1 MTGNFLKLSFR
12 NLFNRKFSSLVN
24 ILGLAIGFTGFIA
37 IALYVIEE
45 SSYDKYLPDGEN
57 IHRIVHNTFNKDR
70 RVLILS
76 ALFQEHLQEI
86 PEVESTARILS
97 YYVNGNMRAGEVELL
112 ERKFIKADAAF
123 FSMFGFEL
131 ESGSL
136 KSFQDNPNSIILTQ
150 SAANRYFGDREPVG
164 EILSLENS
172 FDFTV
177 AGVLKEL
184 PGKSHFDF
192 ELVANFES
200 MRNINNHMFTHWG
213 NHSSVYYLKL
223 RPDADAKI
231 AGDKI
236 FDLYDQVRGTKF
248 RENGH
253 YMYLQPLSHIY
264 LESANIES
272 SSFMFTGNST
282 TLYIF
287 SISAILIILLACVNY
302 INLTTARATNRAR
315 EVGMR
320 KVLGA
325 GRLQLMKLFL
335 SESLL
340 LCLLSFLLSLGML
353 ELFLPYFSE
362 IVGTQLVM
370 QYSGLGIFWLWLLG
384 IVLLVALLSG
394 FYPGMVM
401 SGFKPL
407 DVLKG
412 STALIS
418 RKVQSGLNLNLRYRQ
433 LLIILQISISVG
445 LVLASSLIIRQNDF
459 ALKEPGFEKENL
471 IVIFNPMTQDINQNY
486 HRIKNSLERNPFIV
500 QVSAGAHVPTENI
513 SNLGRLR
520 LSDQSPEDAQPIYF
534 APVEFG
540 YFETL
545 GTRLL
550 DGRTFDNTYSTDSTQ
565 HVVLNRSAAQA
576 LGLTEP
582 VGQVLKGFWDDTD
595 KQIIGVVEDMNFQSV
610 HNTVQ
615 PAAYFMNYVFRE
627 YGPGTMKIMVR
638 FRHNNISE
646 VIDAIER
653 TWDENMPGYSI
664 NYYFMDQR
672 YANLYQTELRTAGMG
687 KLFSLFAIILAVLG
701 LWGTTAYVLN
711 SKKKEFG
718 IRKVLGASSLRLA
731 TMISIEFSIMVLISS
746 VIAWPLV
753 YYFIDNWLDNFVYRI
768 HIPLLPFILTG
779 IMAWALCML
788 IVNTIAL
795 NEARRNPIE
804 SLKYE

>member
-12 NLFNRKFSSLVN
+12 NLFNRKFYSLVN

-45 SSYDKYLPDGEN
+45 RSYDKYLPDGEN

-76 ALFQEHLQEI
+76 ALFHEHLQDI
-86 PEVESTARILS
+86 PEVESAARILS
-97 YYVNGNMRAGEVELL
+97 YYVNGNMRAGEIELL
-112 ERKFIKADAAF
+112 ERKFIMADAEF
-123 FSMFGFEL
+123 LNMFGFEL
-131 ESGSL
+131 ESGSIE
-136 KSFQDNPNSIILTQ
+136 SFKEFPNSIILTQ
-150 SAANRYFGDREPVG
+150 NAATRYFGDKEPIG
-164 EILSLENS
+164 EIMNFEN
-172 FDFTV
+172 FVDYTV

-200 MRNINNHMFTHWG
+200 MRNINDHMFTHWG

-223 RPDADAKI
+223 RPDAKSKL
-231 AGDKI
+231 AGEKI
-236 FDLYDQVRGTKF
+236 FDLYDQVRDTRF

-253 YMYLQPLSHIY
+253 YMYLQSLNQVY
-264 LESANIES
+264 LESAGIES
-272 SSFMFTGNST
+272 SSFMLTGNST

-302 INLTTARATNRAR
+302 INLTTARATTRAR

-325 GRLQLMKLFL
+325 GRMQLMKLFL

-340 LCLLSFLLSLGML
+340 LCLLSFMLSLGLL
-353 ELFLPYFSE
+353 ELFLPYFSD

-370 QYSGLGIFWLWLLG
+370 QYTGLGIFWLWLLG

-394 FYPGMVM
+394 FYPGMIM

-418 RKVQSGLNLNLRYRQ
+418 RKVQSGLNFNLRYRQ

-445 LVLASSLIIRQNDF
+445 LVLASSLIIRQNNY
-459 ALKEPGFEKENL
+459 ALTEPGFEKENL
-471 IVIFNPMTQDINQNY
+471 IVIFNPMIRDINQNY
-486 HRIKNSLERNPFIV
+486 HGIKNSLERYPFIV
-500 QVSAGAHVPTENI
+500 QVSAGAHVPTESI
-513 SNLGRLR
+513 SNIGRLR
-520 LSDQSPEDAQPIYF
+520 LPDENPEDAQPIYF
-534 APVEFG
+534 APVDFG

-550 DGRTFDNTYSTDSTQ
+550 EGRTFDVTYSTDSTQ
-565 HVVLNRSAAQA
+565 HVVLNRSAAQS

-582 VGQVLKGFWDDTD
+582 VGLVLKGFWDGTD
-595 KQIIGVVEDMNFQSV
+595 KQVIGLVEDMNFQSV

-627 YGPGTMKIMVR
+627 YGPATMKILVR
-638 FRHNNISE
+638 FRHDNISE
-646 VIDAIER
+646 VVEAIER
-653 TWDENMPGYSI
+653 AWDENIQGYSI
-664 NYYFMDQR
+664 NYFFMDQR
-672 YANLYQTELRTAGMG
+672 YANLYQTELQTAGMG

-731 TMISIEFSIMVLISS
+731 TMISLEFSFLVLVSS

-753 YYFIDNWLDNFVYRI
+753 YYFIDNWLNNFVYRI
-768 HIPLLPFILTG
+768 DIPLLPFIFTG
-779 IMAWALCML
+779 ILAWALCMF